1 MDNTYIMGYKVNRNI
16 KIFMPGTVLFS
27 KGEEQITVAMAN
39 DFLNYILGILAHKN
53 PLLESYKKAKKV
65 FSALKMVLENKRP
78 PRPSKEDMKT
88 AIDVLEEIKN
98 MSANSDEEKEYN
110 ARCALFCKLM
120 INSFGEDSHQ

>member
-16 KIFMPGTVLFS
+16 KIFLPGTVLFS

-53 PLLESYKKAKKV
+53 PLTESYKKAKKV
-65 FSALKMVLENKRP
+65 FSALKMVFDNKRP

-98 MSANSDEEKEYN
+98 MSANSDAEKMYS
-110 ARCALFCKLM
+110 AKCALFCKLM
-120 INSFGEDSHQ
+120 INSFGGNGHE

>member
-1 MDNTYIMGYKVNRNI
+1 MDNTYIMGYKVNKNI
-16 KIFMPGTVLFS
+16 KIFLPGTVLFS

-39 DFLNYILGILAHKN
+39 DFLNYILCILAHKN

-65 FSALKMVLENKRP
+65 FSALKMVFDNKRP

-98 MSANSDEEKEYN
+98 MSANSDAEKEYN
-110 ARCALFCKLM
+110 AKCALFCKLM
-120 INSFGEDSHQ
+120 INNFGGD

>member
-1 MDNTYIMGYKVNRNI
+1 MDNTYIMGYKVNKNI
-16 KIFMPGTVLFS
+16 KIFLPGTVLFS

-65 FSALKMVLENKRP
+65 FSALKMVFDNKRP
-78 PRPSKEDMKT
+78 PRPSKEDIKT

-120 INSFGEDSHQ
+120 INSFGGNGHE